1 MQIVLNLDISKVGVI
16 MLKTIDYYASLINGY
31 DNQDLISCNY
41 DHKQHSINMYCYIRD
56 LYSSIKNDFDISKDD
71 IKTLRYVERM
81 VIDARSDMNFRNR
94 IAS

>member
-1 MQIVLNLDISKVGVI
+1 
-16 MLKTIDYYASLINGY
+16 MLKSTDYYASLINDY

-56 LYSSIKNDFDISKDD
+56 LYSSMKIDFDIITDN
-71 IKTLRYVERM
+71 IETLLYVERM
-81 VIDARSDMNFRNR
+81 ANNARSDMNFRNR

>member
-1 MQIVLNLDISKVGVI
+1 
-16 MLKTIDYYASLINGY
+16 MLKSTDYYASLINDH

-56 LYSSIKNDFDISKDD
+56 LYSSIKNDFDINKDD
-71 IKTLRYVERM
+71 IETLRYIERM
-81 VIDARSDMNFRNR
+81 VIDARSDMNFKNR

>member
-1 MQIVLNLDISKVGVI
+1 

-71 IKTLRYVERM
+71 IETLRYVERM

>member
-1 MQIVLNLDISKVGVI
+1 

-71 IKTLRYVERM
+71 IETLHYVERM

>member
-1 MQIVLNLDISKVGVI
+1 
-16 MLKTIDYYASLINGY
+16 MLKSIDYYASLINGY

-41 DHKQHSINMYCYIRD
+41 NHKQHSINMYCYIRD
-56 LYSSIKNDFDISKDD
+56 LYSSIKNDFDINKDD
-71 IKTLRYVERM
+71 IETLRYIERM

>member
-1 MQIVLNLDISKVGVI
+1 